1 MLDSKILI
9 VDDEETNVVLLE
21 CMLQRVGY
29 KQLRKTTSPLRALEM
44 AAESMPDLV
53 LLDLHM
59 PELDGFGVME
69 KLRASQPAG
78 EYLPILVL
86 TADVNRR
93 TRQRALAGGASDF
106 VTKPFEN
113 DEVLLRCKNLL
124 ETRALY
130 VALNEQNHQL
140 EAKVKER
147 TQDLERALA
156 DLQRS
161 QQQHVERERL
171 RALGEMSS
179 GVAMDFNNQLT
190 VLIGYSELLLLN
202 NAQMLNNK
210 PMAVR
215 YLETIHTAAQDSAAV
230 VSRLRDFSRTREEG
244 DIFLALDLQAL
255 VHEVAHLTRPK
266 WREQARAAGR
276 QVQVCLEL
284 EPVPAIAGNAAELR
298 EGVTQLIFNAVDS
311 MTQGGMITLRTRREG
326 SMVVVEV
333 ADTGTGMTEEVR
345 RRCLEPFFTTK
356 GGEGNGGLGLSM
368 VYGVVKRHDGRLE
381 VTTEAGKGSTF
392 SLRFPL
398 SAVAGVTS
406 PGEVL
411 ARPSRSLRVLLVE
424 EDPQIRDLVCEY
436 LRHDRHEVS
445 TAVNGRE
452 GLEKFDEGGF
462 DLVVTDL
469 ATDELS
475 GEDLATQIKARG
487 TTPVILLTAA
497 TDVFGADGGK
507 PDAVDVVVRKPLG
520 SGDFWRAM
528 AQVAA
533 ARKD

>member
-29 KQLRKTTSPLRALEM
+29 RQLRRTTSPLQALEM

-59 PELDGFGVME
+59 PEMDGFGVMAT
-69 KLRASQPAG
+69 LRARQPAG

-86 TADVNRR
+86 TADINRR
-93 TRQRALAGGASDF
+93 TRQRALASGASDF

-113 DEVLLRCKNLL
+113 GEVLLRCKNLL

-130 VALNEQNHQL
+130 LALHDQNQL
-140 EAKVKER
+140 LEEKVRQR

-161 QQQHVERERL
+161 QQRHVEQERM

-230 VSRLRDFSRTREEG
+230 VSRLRDFSRSRGEG

-276 QVQVCLEL
+276 PVQVCLEL

-298 EGVTQLIFNAVDS
+298 EAVTQLIFNAVDA
-311 MTQGGMITLRTRREG
+311 MTQGGMITLRTRRVESG
-326 SMVVVEV
+326 VVVEV
-333 ADTGTGMTEEVR
+333 ADTGTGMSEEVR

-356 GGEGNGGLGLSM
+356 GADGSGGLGLSM
-368 VYGVVKRHDGRLE
+368 VYGVVKRHDGSLE
-381 VTTEAGKGSTF
+381 ISTEAGRGSTF

-398 SAVAGVTS
+398 SAVAGAGTVE
-406 PGEVL
+406 EVP
-411 ARPSRSLRVLLVE
+411 ARSSRSLRVLLVE

-452 GLEKFDEGGF
+452 GLEKFNEGGF

-469 ATDELS
+469 ATEEIS
-475 GEDLATQIKARG
+475 GEDLAVEIKARG

-497 TDVFGADGGK
+497 AGMSGEDGRK
-507 PDAVDVVVRKPLG
+507 HDAVDVVVRKPLG